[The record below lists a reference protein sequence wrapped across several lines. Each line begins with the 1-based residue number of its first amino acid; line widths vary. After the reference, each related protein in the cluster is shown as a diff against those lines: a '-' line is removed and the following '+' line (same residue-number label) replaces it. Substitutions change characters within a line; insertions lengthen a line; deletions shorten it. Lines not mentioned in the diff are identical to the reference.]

1 MLDIPGYR
9 IIERIYDSSNSHVYR
24 ALRDR
29 DNKPVVLKA
38 LKKDCPCSEE
48 ELTRYR
54 QEYEITRAL
63 HREGIIRA
71 YDLEMRG
78 DVPVIV
84 LEDIGG
90 ESLDILAVR
99 RSFTLEEALSIGGK
113 IAASLGQIHS
123 ENVIHKDIN
132 PSNVIFNPRNGL
144 LKVIDFGISTS
155 LSSENPTVGNPK
167 ILEGTLP
174 YLAPEQTGRIDRTPD
189 YRTDFYSLGATLYE
203 LFAGTPPFQARD
215 AMEMVHCHIAR
226 EPVPLHEV
234 DPSIPR
240 AVSRIVM
247 KLLRKTVDERY
258 QSADGIGADLDECL
272 RQFRETGTVA
282 SFPLGAHDI
291 SDRFHIPQ
299 KLYGRDEELSAL
311 MAEIEQMTSGA
322 SPPADANAGGS
333 ELILVSGLAGIGKT
347 SLVREVYRPL
357 TSGGRY
363 FISGKFEQ
371 FQRDTP
377 YLAFVQAFRELAHH
391 LLTENEAELKGWR
404 ERLLAALGANARLI
418 IDMLPEIELILG
430 PQPEAAPLPPRES
443 QHRFDLTLQ
452 NFIHA
457 FTEAQHSLVIFLDDL
472 HWADAASL
480 RLIQLLMAGSK
491 PRNLFLI
498 GAYRNEGLSEAH
510 PLHLTL
516 DAIDKQGSRVTRI
529 SLLPLQ
535 LRDVNQLISESLNR
549 APEETAPLGELVFA
563 KTKGN
568 PFFIREFLKSLIRDG
583 LIEFDRDARRW
594 TFDLDRISAC
604 AATDNVVELLTERIL
619 HLRPDARDL
628 LKFAAVIGNRFD
640 PESLSTALD
649 IPPGKVLADLEDL
662 IAEGFIFSLGESR
675 KLIDSGGA
683 GPSSQ
688 DLRAEYRF
696 SHDRIQQAAYNLIPA
711 EQRKRLHLSV
721 GRTFLNSVP
730 EEARTQKI
738 LDIVNHLNQ
747 AIELIDGRQE
757 RDELAA
763 LNLAAGRKAKTS
775 AAYGAVLKYLG
786 TGIGLLDQGGWE
798 RQYDLALH
806 LHSEAAEAAC
816 LTGEFGEME
825 RLIAEV
831 LDRAGTLLDRVYAW
845 EILLWSYTAQNRLL
859 ETVSTGLKVCR
870 ELGWRIPE
878 HPSTLNIMTAFLR
891 VRLQLHGRRIE
902 NLAYLPEM
910 TDPRKL
916 AIMRILG
923 NISGALHKA
932 FPQVFPLTTFKLTE
946 MSIRYGNTGMSAVAY
961 CGYGMILCSVIGDM
975 ESGYRFGKMGMDVT
989 DCIAGRGYRTMAMFV
1004 FNAFIRHWKE
1014 HLRESCTGSLE
1025 TYQTG
1030 CETGDLTYGAYAL
1043 AVSCSQAFLCGKNL
1057 EELEPE
1063 ISKHVRA
1070 IDGLRLG
1077 GPLYSMAM
1085 VHQVILNLRGQSAD
1099 LGRLAG
1105 NSFDEEKM
1113 LPLLMEAGD
1122 RTSLFLVFFYRT
1134 FLFCLVGKYRQA
1146 IEAAAAA
1153 EKHIDAVRAMAYV
1166 PVFHFYSSLARLSVA
1181 SEAGKPERRRLL
1193 REVAT
1198 SQKKMKKWAHH
1209 APENYLH
1216 KYFLIEAERTRVLV
1230 RDMEAMGYYDRAINL
1245 AAENG
1250 YVQDE
1255 ALANEMAAL
1264 FFSAK
1269 GKGRIAMSYFSD
1281 ARNAYLRWGAVGKV
1295 KAMDSGYAGI
1305 PAAKPERPSING
1317 NLTAAPLEKV
1327 TSQTISTSG
1336 SEPLDLASVIKTS
1349 QTISSEIELEKLLAR
1364 LIEIVVENAGAEK
1377 GFLILRRGQNMS
1389 VEAMV
1394 RVDAPGFVLREPIPL
1409 DECRDLLCTSV
1420 VAYAVRTGEDVVLND
1435 AANEG
1440 LFIQDAYVRQ
1450 KLPKSILC
1458 TPVMQASFT
1467 GVLYLENNLAAGTFT
1482 PDRIKILG
1490 MLISQAAISIVNAR
1504 LYADLADSE
1513 KQYRSL
1519 YEKYHALYANAVE
1532 GIFQST
1538 PEGRLLGANPS
1549 MAAIL
1554 GFGSPKELLALVK
1567 DIYALY
1573 VRPEDRREL
1582 KRILDRDGQVLGME
1596 VQIYRRDGSKIW
1608 VSLHGRA
1615 VRDSEGGA
1623 LCYEG
1628 SLVDV
1633 TERKK
1638 AQKALQEHQKHLEYL
1653 VGERTRA
1660 LRESE
1665 RILVTL
1671 MSNLPGMAYRC
1682 LNDRH
1687 RTMKFVSEGAYEL
1700 VAYTPEELTGNRP
1713 AAFGELIHPEDREY
1727 VWETVQ
1733 SAVAL
1738 GKAFQ
1743 LIYRILPKGGEQK
1756 WVWEQG
1762 TGVMESDRGT
1772 LTIEGFITDITAR
1785 KKMEEELV
1793 RAQKLESVGSLAA
1806 GIAHDFNNLLTIILG
1821 GISLARLDL
1830 EPESRALQNL
1840 KKSEEASLQARDL
1853 THQFMT
1859 FAEGGQPVKMVGTIL
1874 NVIQGAVNLALSGS
1888 NLNCR
1893 MNISDDLW
1901 PADCDHRQIHHAI
1914 NYVVMNAR
1922 ESMPGGG
1929 TIDVEARNVWVTTDQ
1944 VPVPREGKYIMISIR
1959 DHGNG
1964 IPQEHLSRVFDPYFS
1979 TKERGVQKGM
1989 GLGLAITYRI
1999 IKQHEGHVVV
2009 DSEPDVGTSVHI
2021 YLPAGQE
2028 KKSIAAPASAQRSE
2042 GRVLLMDDEQAI
2054 RDMAV
2059 QILGACGYEVVAA
2072 KDGEESIELY
2082 RSAGESGPPFD
2093 VVILDLT
2100 VRGGMD
2106 GREAIRRLIELDG
2119 SVKAIVSSGYS
2130 DDPIMSDFGR
2140 YGFMAAIPK
2149 PYTIKELDDAIQRLI
2164 RL

>member
-9 IIERIYDSSNSHVYR
+9 IIEKIYDSSNSHVYR

-54 QEYEITRAL
+54 QEYEITRTL
-63 HREGIIRA
+63 HSEGIIRA
-71 YDLEMRG
+71 YDLEIRG

-90 ESLDILAVR
+90 ESLDILAAR
-99 RSFTLEEALSIGGK
+99 RRFTLEEALSIGVK
-113 IAASLGQIHS
+113 IAASLEQIHS
-123 ENVIHKDIN
+123 EHIIHKDIN
-132 PSNVIFNPRNGL
+132 PSNVIFNPSNGL
-144 LKVIDFGISTS
+144 LKVIDFGISTA
-155 LSSENPTVGNPK
+155 LSTENPTIGNPK

-174 YLAPEQTGRIDRTPD
+174 YLAPEQTGRIDRAPD

-247 KLLRKTVDERY
+247 KLLRKTADERY
-258 QSADGIGADLDECL
+258 QSAGGIGADLEECL
-272 RQFRETGTVA
+272 RQFRETGAVA
-282 SFPLGAHDI
+282 SFPLGARDI
-291 SDRFHIPQ
+291 SDRFQIPQ
-299 KLYGRDEELSAL
+299 KLYGREEELSAL
-311 MAEIEQMTSGA
+311 IAEVEQMTSGA
-322 SPPADANAGGS
+322 SPPEDANAGGS
-333 ELILVSGLAGIGKT
+333 ELILVSGLAGVGKT

-357 TSGGRY
+357 TRGGGY

-371 FQRDTP
+371 FQRDIP
-377 YLAFVQAFRELAHH
+377 YLAFVQAFRELTHH
-391 LLTENEAELKGWR
+391 LLTENEVELKGWR

-443 QHRFDLTLQ
+443 QYRFDLTLQ

-498 GAYRNEGLSEAH
+498 GAYRNESLSEAH

-516 DAIDKQGSRVTRI
+516 DAIEKQGSRVTRI

-563 KTKGN
+563 RTKGN
-568 PFFIREFLKSLIRDG
+568 PFFIREFLKLLIREG
-583 LIEFDRDARRW
+583 LIEFDRDEHRW
-594 TFDLDRISAC
+594 TFDFDRIRAC
-604 AATDNVVELLTERIL
+604 AVTDNVVELLTERIL

-640 PESLSTALD
+640 PESLSTALEQ
-649 IPPGKVLADLEDL
+649 PPGKVLADLEDL
-662 IAEGFIFSLGESR
+662 IAEGFIFPLGESP
-675 KLIDSGGA
+675 KLIAPGDA
-683 GPSSQ
+683 DPSSQ
-688 DLRAEYRF
+688 DLRIEYRF

-711 EQRKRLHLSV
+711 EQRTRLHLDV
-721 GRTFLNSVP
+721 GRTLLNSVP

-763 LNLAAGRKAKTS
+763 LNLAAGRKAKAS

-845 EILLWSYTAQNRLL
+845 EILLWSYTAQNKLR

-870 ELGWRIPE
+870 ELGLRIPE

-946 MSIRYGNTGMSAVAY
+946 MSIRYGATGMSAVAY
-961 CGYGMILCSVIGDM
+961 CGYGMILCSVIGDI
-975 ESGYRFGKMGMDVT
+975 ESGYRFGKMGLTVMDRT
-989 DCIAGRGYRTMAMFV
+989 AGRGYQTMAMFV

-1014 HLRESCTGSLE
+1014 PLQEGYANSLK

-1030 CETGDLTYGAYAL
+1030 FETGDLTYGAYAL
-1043 AVSCSQAFLCGKNL
+1043 AVACGLAFYSGKPL
-1057 EELEPE
+1057 KELEPE
-1063 ISKHVRA
+1063 VSKHLRA
-1070 IDGLRLG
+1070 IDALKLG
-1077 GPLYSMAM
+1077 GPLYTIRM
-1085 VHQVILNLRGQSAD
+1085 VHQAILNLMGRSAD
-1099 LGRLAG
+1099 LSRLAG
-1105 NSFDEEKM
+1105 VSFDEEQI
-1113 LPLLMEAGD
+1113 LPVLMDAGD
-1122 RTSLFLVFFYRT
+1122 RTSLFLLFFYKT
-1134 FLFCLVGKYRQA
+1134 LLFYFDGKYREA
-1146 IEAAAAA
+1146 VEAAAAA
-1153 EKHIDAVRAMAYV
+1153 EKHIDAVRAMASI
-1166 PVFHFYSSLARLSVA
+1166 PTFHLYSSLARLSVA
-1181 SEAGKPERRRLL
+1181 CEEDKSERRQLL
-1193 REVAT
+1193 KKVAA
-1198 SQKKMKKWAHH
+1198 SQKKMAKWAHH
-1209 APENYLH
+1209 APVNFLH
-1216 KYFLIEAERTRVLV
+1216 KFCLVEAERARVDG
-1230 RDMEAMGYYDRAINL
+1230 RDTEAMEYYDRAIEL

-1250 YVQDE
+1250 YIQDE
-1255 ALANEMAAL
+1255 ALANEMAAR

-1269 GKGRIAMSYFSD
+1269 GKRRIAGAYFSD
-1281 ARNAYLRWGAVGKV
+1281 ARNAYRRWGADGKV
-1295 KAMDSGYAGI
+1295 KAMDTGYAGI

-1317 NLTAAPLEKV
+1317 NLTAAPLKV

-1377 GFLILRRGQNMS
+1377 GFLILRRGESMS
-1389 VEAMV
+1389 VEAMA

-1409 DECRDLLCTSV
+1409 DECRDLLCTAV
-1420 VAYAVRTGEDVVLND
+1420 VAYVVRTGEDVVLSN
-1435 AANEG
+1435 AASES
-1440 LFIQDAYVRQ
+1440 LFIQDLYIRNKQ
-1450 KLPKSILC
+1450 PKSILC
-1458 TPVMQASFT
+1458 TPVMHQASFT
-1467 GVLYLENNLAAGTFT
+1467 GVLYLENNLAAGAFT

-1513 KQYRSL
+1513 KQYRTL
-1519 YEKYHALYANAVE
+1519 YEQYHALYANAVE

-1538 PEGRLLGANPS
+1538 PEWHLLGANPS
-1549 MAAIL
+1549 MAAIF
-1554 GFGSPKELLALVK
+1554 GFDSPEEFLTRVPNMS
-1567 DIYALY
+1567 ALY
-1573 VRPEDRREL
+1573 VHPEDRGEL
-1582 KRILDRDGQVLGME
+1582 KSILDRDGQVLGME
-1596 VQIYRRDGSKIW
+1596 VQVYRKDGNKIW
-1608 VSLHGRA
+1608 VSVRGRA
-1615 VRDSEGGA
+1615 IRDSEGGS

-1633 TERKK
+1633 TERRR
-1638 AQKALQEHQKHLEYL
+1638 AQEALQENQKHLEYL
-1653 VGERTRA
+1653 IGERTKA
-1660 LRESE
+1660 LQESE

-1682 LNDRH
+1682 LNDRD
-1687 RTMKFVSEGAYEL
+1687 RTMKFVSEGACGL
-1700 VAYTPEELTGNRP
+1700 LAYTPEELTGNRR

-1743 LIYRILPKGGEQK
+1743 LTYRILPKEGEQK

-1762 TGVMESDRGT
+1762 TGVMESDRGALT
-1772 LTIEGFITDITAR
+1772 LEGFITDITAR

-1830 EPESRALQNL
+1830 RPESKALQNL
-1840 KKSEEASLQARDL
+1840 KRSEEASLQARDL

-1859 FAEGGQPVKMVGTIL
+1859 FAEGGQPVKMLGTIL

-1929 TIDVEARNVWVTTDQ
+1929 TIDVEAKNVWVTTDR

-1959 DHGNG
+1959 DYGNG

-2009 DSEPDVGTSVHI
+2009 DSEPDVGTNVHI

-2028 KKSIAAPASAQRSE
+2028 KKSSAAPASAQRSK
-2042 GRVLLMDDEQAI
+2042 GRVLLMDDEQAV